1 MDPNNGEY
9 SLMVNEKGN
18 RYVQAD
24 RVVIDENSNL
34 SPSEQVEYYIVEA
47 IANGVGVRIPTVEG
61 DVITIDPRTAHK
73 VVDKGYNSHGKRY
86 WLNKS
91 DYSVKLEAAAHI
103 DELISASA
111 AQHDGAVIG
120 NTKDR
125 TNKKVKAENGWKYRT
140 AYFKNSNGD
149 IYKINISIAQ
159 DGEIE
164 LAYSIGK
171 PINKKRTADGNALSG
186 GDMGSKATS
195 AIPNN
200 ILPQTEPA
208 VNSYSMQTKGENTQD
223 GEHVNTV
230 GYSKKEA
237 NRLLHRDGL
246 QLPRR
251 NTAVD
256 FDTINVPQNIDGVNS
271 YSMQNPDIDAQGD
284 LSLMDTLPQEKPPQ
298 QETQQP

>member
-1 MDPNNGEY
+1 M
-9 SLMVNEKGN
+9 
-18 RYVQAD
+18 
-24 RVVIDENSNL
+24 
-34 SPSEQVEYYIVEA
+34 
-47 IANGVGVRIPTVEG
+47 RIPTVEG
-61 DVITIDPRTAHK
+61 DIITIDPRTAHK

-149 IYKINISIAQ
+149 TYKINISIAQ

-171 PINKKRTADGNALSG
+171 PGNKKITVGGNITKDVST
-186 GDMGSKATS
+186 GSKAAPTVTDRMV
-195 AIPNN
+195 
-200 ILPQTEPA
+200 PQSDTA
-208 VNSYSMQTKGENTQD
+208 VNNYSM
-223 GEHVNTV
+223 
-230 GYSKKEA
+230 
-237 NRLLHRDGL
+237 
-246 QLPRR
+246 R
-251 NTAVD
+251 N
-256 FDTINVPQNIDGVNS
+256 S
-271 YSMQNPDIDAQGD
+271 DIDAQGE
-284 LSLMDTLPQEKPPQ
+284 LSLLDTLPQEKPPQ
-298 QETQQP
+298 QHEKQQP